1 MEMGGIK
8 RLVSN
13 RDLRCVY
20 VGQISASAHTSI
32 VRKIFHLVRHVMAVN
47 RCAEISFQNI
57 GAGFHL
63 SHGNAII
70 LTAKAR
76 IGEKCSLRN
85 GITIGVEMCG
95 KRKGAP
101 TKRNVYIESLKKVKA
116 GNGVLINHGVHLYI
130 GLNNDSQI
138 TIGNNVAIGLDSI
151 ITTNSHIIGN
161 REKRWRTNTGKSVV
175 IEDGVWIGAN
185 VTILPGVTIGGGG
198 KIATGAVVTSST
210 EANAVYAGVPAKKI
224 KKLEE

>member
-1 MEMGGIK
+1 
-8 RLVSN
+8 
-13 RDLRCVY
+13 
-20 VGQISASAHTSI
+20 
-32 VRKIFHLVRHVMAVN
+32 
-47 RCAEISFQNI
+47 
-57 GAGFHL
+57 
-63 SHGNAII
+63 
-70 LTAKAR
+70 
-76 IGEKCSLRN
+76 
-85 GITIGVEMCG
+85 MCG

-198 KIATGAVVTSST
+198 DNRNWCSCYQF
-210 EANAVYAGVPAKKI
+210 N
-224 KKLEE
+224 